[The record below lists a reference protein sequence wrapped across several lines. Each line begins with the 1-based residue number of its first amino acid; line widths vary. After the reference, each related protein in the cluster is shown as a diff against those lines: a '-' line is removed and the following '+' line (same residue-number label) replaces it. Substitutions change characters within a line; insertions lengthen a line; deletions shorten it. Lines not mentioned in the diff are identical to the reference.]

1 MLLFCFVFSNE
12 KKWTV
17 GFMGQSICTI
27 GHHHIRGQTH
37 SFKSYYSGRWST
49 VLFHSYDSIGWMWP
63 LLHIN
68 ETCHPCKHKQITYC
82 SSSCSMNIIHDFT
95 SFLSCN
101 SVRHLEFNQA
111 WKLENPMIVTKGSKG
126 GVCVFSLQ
134 KIAIKATST
143 SSFIDSKREMG
154 TSWTVKLTI
163 NDSSFE

>member
-82 SSSCSMNIIHDFT
+82 SSSCSINITWFYHHFSAAILLDMT
-95 SFLSCN
+95 ILIQSR
-101 SVRHLEFNQA
+101 VKE
-111 WKLENPMIVTKGSKG
+111 KGKSNDSYKIQR
-126 GVCVFSLQ
+126 VECVFFLYRKLPLKQLQ
-134 KIAIKATST
+134 LLLLLIQKE
-143 SSFIDSKREMG
+143 RWELLEP
-154 TSWTVKLTI
+154 W
-163 NDSSFE
+163 N